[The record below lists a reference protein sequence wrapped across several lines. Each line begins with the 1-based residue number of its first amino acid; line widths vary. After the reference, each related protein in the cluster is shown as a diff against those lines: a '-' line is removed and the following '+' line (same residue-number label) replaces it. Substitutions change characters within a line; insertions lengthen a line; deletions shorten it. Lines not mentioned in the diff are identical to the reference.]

1 MTQET
6 RIEIGQKIRSVREQN
21 NLTQD
26 QLALMVGIGRSYLAK
41 VESGKRNPT
50 VDFVEKVAGG
60 LGMTLEE
67 LFKGL

>member
-1 MTQET
+1 MTQQT

-21 NLTQD
+21 NLTQE

-60 LGMTLEE
+60 LGMTLED

>member
-1 MTQET
+1 MTQQT
-6 RIEIGQKIRSVREQN
+6 RIAIGQKIRAVREQS

-50 VDFVEKVAGG
+50 VDFVEKVAKG
-60 LGMTLEE
+60 LGITLED

>member
-6 RIEIGQKIRSVREQN
+6 RIEIGQKIRRAREQN

-50 VDFVEKVAGG
+50 VDFVEKVANG
-60 LGMTLEE
+60 LDMTLED